1 MSRMML
7 VASVILA
14 AACACLSAGDGAGP
28 APDFES
34 ALLVDTGYTP
44 YSESFFCRGEYP
56 VFVLR
61 WTPSEEADH
70 YEVRVSTARIDE
82 SNWDVAVPVDIVAGG
97 QDTCW
102 VSLDPVVFE
111 NTCIGCGLCVDACP
125 QNAMTLVG
133 GRAVINPD
141 SCTSCGQC
149 VLVCPVNAITDTKYD
164 TWYYFAIRAYSASG
178 APSADVACTADA
190 YRIRYVNDLDRC
202 LHCPGDGYTSGCHA
216 VQHLPPCPVDAIYW
230 DEDFY
235 IYIDTTK
242 CISCGICFEH
252 CRGEGASS
260 ISNYVESSAY

>member
-1 MSRMML
+1 MTL
-7 VASVILA
+7 VFFLILA
-14 AACACLSAGDGAGP
+14 GACACLSANDGSGP
-28 APDFES
+28 APDFTS

-44 YSESFFCRGEYP
+44 CSYYPWNSGEYP
-56 VFVLR
+56 VFVLH
-61 WTPSEEADH
+61 WTPSDEADH
-70 YEVRVSTARIDE
+70 YEVRVSTACIDE
-82 SNWDVAVPVDIVAGG
+82 SNWDVAVPVDTVAGG

-125 QNAMTLVG
+125 QNAMTLTG

-178 APSADVACTADA
+178 APSEEVACTADA
-190 YRIRYVNDLDRC
+190 YRIRYVNDLERC
-202 LHCPGDGYTSGCHA
+202 QHCNSGGTSTCHA
-216 VQHLPPCPVDAIYW
+216 VIGTPHCPVDALYW

-252 CRGEGASS
+252 CRVPENAAPS
-260 ISNYVESSAY
+260 ISNYVESSAD

>member
-1 MSRMML
+1 MHRTFL

-28 APDFES
+28 APSFTS
-34 ALLVDTGYTP
+34 TLQVDTGYTP
-44 YSESFFCRGEYP
+44 YSGISWNRGEYP
-56 VFVLR
+56 VFVLH
-61 WTPSEEADH
+61 WTPTEEADH
-70 YEVRVSTARIDE
+70 YEVRVSTNPIDE
-82 SNWDVAVPVDIVAGG
+82 SSWDRAIPVDTVSGV
-97 QDTCW
+97 QDSCW

-125 QNAMTLVG
+125 QNAITLVD
-133 GRAVINPD
+133 GRAVIDPD

-178 APSADVACTADA
+178 APSDEVVCTADA
-190 YRIRYVNDLDRC
+190 YRIRYFDDISRC
-202 LHCPGDGYTSGCHA
+202 QHCNSEGTSTCYA
-216 VQHLPPCPVDAIYW
+216 IINTPPCPVDAIYW

-252 CRGEGASS
+252 CRTDGLYS
-260 ISNYVESSAY
+260 ISNYVESSAQ